1 MSRISASAAAVT
13 GMLAA
18 QRRLEVSAGN
28 VANVSTPGFVPS
40 RVISSEQREG
50 GVQTRVERGMS
61 EDAGRASG
69 SADSATDAA
78 LDELAVSGTDL
89 GTEFVSQITSQ
100 RAFEANL
107 AVIRTEAE
115 MLGSLVRRN
124 G

>member
-61 EDAGRASG
+61 EDTGRASG

>member
-61 EDAGRASG
+61 EDAGRAGG